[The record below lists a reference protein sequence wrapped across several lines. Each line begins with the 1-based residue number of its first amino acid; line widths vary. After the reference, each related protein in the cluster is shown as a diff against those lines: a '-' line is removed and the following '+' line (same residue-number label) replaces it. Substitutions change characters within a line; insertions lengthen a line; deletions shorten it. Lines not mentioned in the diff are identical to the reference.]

1 MLRSQLLV
9 LLQSRAVCN
18 SQGHILQP
26 PVEEPEYAEAGGK
39 RRASLDARM
48 RAFFTRPRFR
58 YRCLLILAALKGL
71 TGKPVLQTGWHSVAV
86 HACLAC
92 PGNMCLSQ

>member
-9 LLQSRAVCN
+9 LLQSRAVCDA
-18 SQGHILQP
+18 QGHPLQP
-26 PVEEPEYAEAGGK
+26 SAQEPEHAEVHGQ

-58 YRCLLILAALKGL
+58 YRWGPACQQQHNGGMGRRGGLITASCTCGAG
-71 TGKPVLQTGWHSVAV
+71 VDSN
-86 HACLAC
+86 ACA
-92 PGNMCLSQ
+92 